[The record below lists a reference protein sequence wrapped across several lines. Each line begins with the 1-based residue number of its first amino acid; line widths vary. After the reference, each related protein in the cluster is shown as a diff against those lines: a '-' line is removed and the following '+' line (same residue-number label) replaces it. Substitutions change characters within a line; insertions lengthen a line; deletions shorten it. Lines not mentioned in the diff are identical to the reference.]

1 MCGTQDP
8 SSRRP
13 PESECEFIP
22 SVWILPAVTTL
33 IKVAQSPP
41 ARSLGYFKWYT
52 EPMFMLH
59 HLRHG
64 IFLCLLSLLVAGCGG
79 LQEVWEGP
87 GARMFRPQAIAVLP
101 PMASQYDNAR
111 EDIQEV
117 LSAALNRTANIERVV
132 SPENVTDIF
141 QASKEAF
148 DALVFYFSRLEMTG
162 QSDKDSAVKLGKA
175 LNVDSFLVV
184 RVNSWEYMRK
194 EGDNVGR
201 VGLSL
206 RLVDATTGT
215 TVWKARHEKSS
226 SYMFY
231 RPNLKDI
238 AKDLAAEMIA
248 FMPPQAKR

>member
-1 MCGTQDP
+1 
-8 SSRRP
+8 
-13 PESECEFIP
+13 
-22 SVWILPAVTTL
+22 
-33 IKVAQSPP
+33 
-41 ARSLGYFKWYT
+41 
-52 EPMFMLH
+52 MFMLLH
-59 HLRHG
+59 IRRA
-64 IFLCLLSLLVAGCGG
+64 IAFCLLPLFVAGCGG

-87 GARMFRPQAIAVLP
+87 GAKMFRPQAIAVLP

-111 EDIQEV
+111 EDIQGV
-117 LSAALNRTANIERVV
+117 LSEALNKTANIERVV

-215 TVWKARHEKSS
+215 TVWKARHERSS

-231 RPNLKDI
+231 RPNLKDV
-238 AKDLAAEMIA
+238 AKELADEMIKA
-248 FMPPQAKR
+248 MPPQAKQ

>member
-1 MCGTQDP
+1 M
-8 SSRRP
+8 
-13 PESECEFIP
+13 FI
-22 SVWILPAVTTL
+22 S
-33 IKVAQSPP
+33 KN
-41 ARSLGYFKWYT
+41 
-52 EPMFMLH
+52 
-59 HLRHG
+59 LRHV
-64 IFLCLLSLLVAGCGG
+64 ISLCLLSLLIAGCGG

-87 GARMFRPQAIAVLP
+87 GARIFRPQAIAVLP
-101 PMASQYDNAR
+101 PMASQYDSAR
-111 EDIQEV
+111 EDIQQV
-117 LSAALNRTANIERVV
+117 LSDEINKTSGIERVV

-141 QASKEAF
+141 QATKEAF

-215 TVWKARHEKSS
+215 TVWKARHERSS

-231 RPNLKDI
+231 RPNLKDV
-238 AKDLAAEMIA
+238 AKELAAEMIKA
-248 FMPPQAKR
+248 MPPQVKQ

>member
-1 MCGTQDP
+1 MMTFHDV
-8 SSRRP
+8 RRAA
-13 PESECEFIP
+13 
-22 SVWILPAVTTL
+22 L
-33 IKVAQSPP
+33 
-41 ARSLGYFKWYT
+41 
-52 EPMFMLH
+52 
-59 HLRHG
+59 
-64 IFLCLLSLLVAGCGG
+64 LCLIPLLVAGCGG

-87 GARMFRPQAIAVLP
+87 GAKMFRPQAIAVLP

-117 LSAALNRTANIERVV
+117 LSASLNKGGHIERVM

-238 AKDLAAEMIA
+238 AKELATEMIQA
-248 FMPPQAKR
+248 MPPQAKR

>member
-1 MCGTQDP
+1 MMTFHDV
-8 SSRRP
+8 RRAA
-13 PESECEFIP
+13 
-22 SVWILPAVTTL
+22 L
-33 IKVAQSPP
+33 
-41 ARSLGYFKWYT
+41 
-52 EPMFMLH
+52 
-59 HLRHG
+59 
-64 IFLCLLSLLVAGCGG
+64 LCLIPLLVASCGG

-87 GARMFRPQAIAVLP
+87 GAKMFKPQAIAVLP

-117 LSAALNRTANIERVV
+117 LSGSLNKGGHIERVM
-132 SPENVTDIF
+132 SPENVTDIV

-238 AKDLAAEMIA
+238 AKELATEMIQA
-248 FMPPQAKR
+248 MPPQAKR

>member
-1 MCGTQDP
+1 MMTFHYL
-8 SSRRP
+8 RLAA
-13 PESECEFIP
+13 FFFLIP
-22 SVWILPAVTTL
+22 
-33 IKVAQSPP
+33 
-41 ARSLGYFKWYT
+41 
-52 EPMFMLH
+52 
-59 HLRHG
+59 
-64 IFLCLLSLLVAGCGG
+64 LLVAGCGG

-87 GARMFRPQAIAVLP
+87 GAKMFRPQAIAVLP

-117 LSAALNRTANIERVV
+117 LSDSLNKGGHIERVM
-132 SPENVTDIF
+132 SPENVTDVF

-206 RLVDATTGT
+206 RLVDATTGI

-231 RPNLKDI
+231 RPNLKDV
-238 AKDLAAEMIA
+238 AKELAAEMIQA
-248 FMPPQAKR
+248 MPPQAKR

>member
-1 MCGTQDP
+1 MLQ
-8 SSRRP
+8 SLRRALVL
-13 PESECEFIP
+13 CM
-22 SVWILPAVTTL
+22 LLL
-33 IKVAQSPP
+33 I
-41 ARSLGYFKWYT
+41 
-52 EPMFMLH
+52 
-59 HLRHG
+59 
-64 IFLCLLSLLVAGCGG
+64 VAGCGG

-248 FMPPQAKR
+248 SMPPQAKR

>member
-1 MCGTQDP
+1 MFHRL
-8 SSRRP
+8 RRAFVI
-13 PESECEFIP
+13 CF
-22 SVWILPAVTTL
+22 LPL
-33 IKVAQSPP
+33 
-41 ARSLGYFKWYT
+41 F
-52 EPMFMLH
+52 
-59 HLRHG
+59 
-64 IFLCLLSLLVAGCGG
+64 LVAGCGG

-101 PMASQYDNAR
+101 PMASQYDSAR

-117 LSAALNRTANIERVV
+117 LSSTLNKVANIERVV
-132 SPENVTDIF
+132 SPENVTDVF
-141 QASKEAF
+141 QGSKEAF
-148 DALVFYFSRLEMTG
+148 DSLVFYFSRLEMTG
-162 QSDKDSAVKLGKA
+162 HSDKEAAIKLGKA

-184 RVNSWEYMRK
+184 RVNSWEYARK

-231 RPNLKDI
+231 RPNLKDV
-238 AKDLAAEMIA
+238 AKDLTTEMIA
-248 FMPPQAKR
+248 AMPPQAKQ

>member
-1 MCGTQDP
+1 
-8 SSRRP
+8 
-13 PESECEFIP
+13 
-22 SVWILPAVTTL
+22 
-33 IKVAQSPP
+33 
-41 ARSLGYFKWYT
+41 
-52 EPMFMLH
+52 
-59 HLRHG
+59 
-64 IFLCLLSLLVAGCGG
+64 
-79 LQEVWEGP
+79 
-87 GARMFRPQAIAVLP
+87 
-101 PMASQYDNAR
+101 MASQYDNAR

-117 LSAALNRTANIERVV
+117 LSGAMDKTASIERV
-132 SPENVTDIF
+132 VTDIF

-215 TVWKARHEKSS
+215 TVWKARHERSE
-226 SYMFY
+226 SYMFS

-238 AKDLAAEMIA
+238 AKELAAEMIKA
-248 FMPPQAKR
+248 MPPQAKP